1 MSEGICKSAGGALV
15 QCERMSAAPSPLF
28 AALADSLERQI
39 RDGVYRSGDKL
50 PSLRETAASRGYG
63 KNTVVAAFEL
73 LVSRGLVEPRRG
85 AGFFVKETVPETGGS
100 NEDSAGGPSRR
111 RAMDIVWLMR
121 MQLRNE
127 PGQLAVGDAFPPSEW
142 LAGARLDRTHH
153 KVARGGL
160 GALFRYGD
168 RLGYA
173 PLRHRLVRRLA
184 DVGIDAHPQ
193 QIVLTHGANEAMDL
207 IVRYFVPPGGVVL
220 IDDPGYYPL
229 LGKLHLTGARVVG
242 VPRLEDGPDLRALEH
257 VLKTLRPRL
266 FFTQSQ
272 AHNPTGSDLSVAKAR
287 AVLRL
292 AEQHNLLLVENDALS
307 DFRPA
312 TQPRLS
318 ALDGLE
324 RTLYLGSFS
333 KSLSA
338 ALRVGF
344 VACSPDLAQELADL
358 KILTAVS
365 SSEYAERTVE
375 ALLAERRFPKHLEQL
390 RGNLAEA
397 THSAYALLDRTGAE
411 LFVRPSHSLFIWAR
425 WPDFPD
431 ANALAQAMLGEG
443 IVMAPGNIFSVNSQ
457 RISPW
462 SRCNPHAVQDPRFA
476 QALERLRR

>member
-1 MSEGICKSAGGALV
+1 MSSSP
-15 QCERMSAAPSPLF
+15 QQPLF
-28 AALADSLERQI
+28 LALADSLERQI
-39 RDGVYRSGDKL
+39 RDGAYKAGEKL
-50 PSLRETAASRGYG
+50 PSLREIAALRGYG

-85 AGFFVKETVPETGGS
+85 AGFFVKDVVPAGAGEA
-100 NEDSAGGPSRR
+100 EDSHSLH

-142 LAGARLDRTHH
+142 LAGARLDRPHH

-173 PLRHRLVRRLA
+173 PLRQRLVRRIA
-184 DVGIDAHPQ
+184 DLGIDAHPS

-207 IVRYFVPPGGVVL
+207 IVRYFVPPGGAVL

-229 LGKLHLTGARVVG
+229 IGKLRLAGARPIG
-242 VPRLEDGPDLRALEH
+242 VPRLADGPDVQALAQL
-257 VLKTLRPRL
+257 LKTWRPRL
-266 FFTQSQ
+266 FFTQSL
-272 AHNPTGSDLSVAKAR
+272 AHNPTGSDLSPAKAR

-307 DFRPA
+307 DFRSP

-318 ALDGLE
+318 ALDQLE
-324 RTLYLGSFS
+324 RTLYVGSFS

-344 VACSPDLAQELADL
+344 VACSPDLANDLADL
-358 KILTAVS
+358 KMLTGVS
-365 SSEYAERTVE
+365 SSEYAERTVDT
-375 ALLAERRFPKHLEQL
+375 LLAERQHPRHLEQL
-390 RGNLAEA
+390 RRRLEETTAR
-397 THSAYALLDRTGAE
+397 AYELLDALGATV
-411 LFVRPSHSLFIWAR
+411 FVRPSRSLFIWAR
-425 WPDFPD
+425 MPGAPD
-431 ANALAQAMLGEG
+431 AHDLAQAMLAEN
-443 IVMAPGNIFSVNSQ
+443 IVMAPGNIFSVDAQ
-457 RISPW
+457 AVSPW
-462 SRCNPHAVQDPRFA
+462 SRCNPHALLDPRF
-476 QALERLRR
+476 RRAVDKLLG

>member
-1 MSEGICKSAGGALV
+1 
-15 QCERMSAAPSPLF
+15 MSAPTSSLF
-28 AALADSLERQI
+28 ALLADSLERQI
-39 RDGVYRSGDKL
+39 HDGVYRAGDKL
-50 PSLRETAASRGYG
+50 PSLREIAASRGYG
-63 KNTVVAAFEL
+63 KNTVVSAFEL
-73 LVSRGLVEPRRG
+73 LVARGLVEPRRG
-85 AGFFVKETVPETGGS
+85 AGFFVKEAAPPAGEGA
-100 NEDSAGGPSRR
+100 DSPSLR
-111 RAMDIVWLMR
+111 RAMDIVWLLR

-142 LAGARLDRTHH
+142 LEGARLDRTHH

-229 LGKLHLTGARVVG
+229 RGKLHLADARVVG
-242 VPRLEDGPDLRALEH
+242 VPRLTDGPNLQVLEQ
-257 VLKTLRPRL
+257 VLKTWRPRL
-266 FFTQSQ
+266 FFTQSL
-272 AHNPTGSDLSVAKAR
+272 AHNPTGSDLSPAKAR

-292 AEQHNLLLVENDALS
+292 AEQHNLLLVENDVLS

-312 TQPRLS
+312 TAPRLS
-318 ALDGLE
+318 ALDALE
-324 RTLYLGSFS
+324 RTLYIGSFS

-344 VACSPDLAQELADL
+344 IACSPDLAQELADL
-358 KILTAVS
+358 KILTTVS
-365 SSEYAERTVE
+365 SSEYAERAVE
-375 ALLAERRFPKHLEQL
+375 TLLAERRYPRHLEQL
-390 RGNLAEA
+390 RGKLAEA
-397 THSAYALLDRTGAE
+397 TQSAYALLDRMGAE
-411 LFVRPSHSLFIWAR
+411 VFVRPTHSLFIWAR
-425 WPDFPD
+425 WPGFQD
-431 ANALAQAMLGEG
+431 AQALAQSMLDMG
-443 IVMAPGNIFSVNSQ
+443 IVMAPGNIFSVNSE
-457 RISPW
+457 RVSPW

-476 QALERLRR
+476 HALERLRG